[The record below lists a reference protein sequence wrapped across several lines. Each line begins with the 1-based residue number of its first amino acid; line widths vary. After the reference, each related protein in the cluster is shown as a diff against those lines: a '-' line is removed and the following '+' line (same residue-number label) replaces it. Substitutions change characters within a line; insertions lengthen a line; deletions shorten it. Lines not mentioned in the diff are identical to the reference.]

1 MAKKAALLV
10 SACLLGERCRYDGRA
25 SESPAVQALGKRFE
39 LVPVCPEILGGLTT
53 PRLPAERRG
62 LRVVRSDGADVSAAF
77 RLGAERTLAIAL
89 DRNVVAAI
97 LKSRS
102 PSCGVGRIYDGTF
115 SGRLCDGDGITA
127 ERLRSAG
134 ILLFGENDDFAAL
147 NRKIETGEDRYGSS

>member
-1 MAKKAALLV
+1 MAKKAVLLV
-10 SACLLGERCRYDGRA
+10 SACLLGERCRYDGQA
-25 SESPAVQALGKRFE
+25 CESPGVRALGKRFE
-39 LVPVCPEILGGLTT
+39 LIPVCPEVLGGLAI

-62 LRVVRSDGADVSAAF
+62 LRVVRSDGTDVSAAF
-77 RLGAERTLAIAL
+77 RLGAERTLAVARE
-89 DRNVVAAI
+89 RNVAAAI

-115 SGRLCDGDGITA
+115 SGRLCNGDGITA

-134 ILLFGENDDFAAL
+134 ILLFGENDDFTAL

>member
-10 SACLLGERCRYDGRA
+10 SACLLGERCRYDGQA
-25 SESPAVQALGKRFE
+25 CESPGVRALGKRFE
-39 LVPVCPEILGGLTT
+39 LIPVCPEVLGGLAI

-62 LRVVRSDGADVSAAF
+62 LCIVRSDGADVSAAF

-115 SGRLCDGDGITA
+115 SGRLRDGDGITA
-127 ERLRSAG
+127 EWLRCAG
-134 ILLFGENDDFAAL
+134 IPLFDENDDFAAL
-147 NRKIETGEDRYGSS
+147 N

>member
-10 SACLLGERCRYDGRA
+10 SACLLGERCRYDGQA
-25 SESPAVQALGKRFE
+25 CESPGVRALGKRFE
-39 LVPVCPEILGGLTT
+39 LIPVCPEVLGGLAI

-62 LRVVRSDGADVSAAF
+62 FRVVRSDGADVSAAF

-102 PSCGVGRIYDGTF
+102 PSCGVGRIYDETF
-115 SGRLCDGDGITA
+115 SGRLRDGDGITA
-127 ERLRSAG
+127 EWLRCAG
-134 ILLFGENDDFAAL
+134 IPLFDENDDFAAL
-147 NRKIETGEDRYGSS
+147 N

>member
-39 LVPVCPEILGGLTT
+39 LVPVCPEVLGGLTT

-62 LRVVRSDGADVSAAF
+62 LRVVRSDGTDVSAAF
-77 RLGAERTLAIAL
+77 RLGAERTLAVARE
-89 DRNVVAAI
+89 RNVAAAI

-102 PSCGVGRIYDGTF
+102 PSCGVGRIYELF
-115 SGRLCDGDGITA
+115 
-127 ERLRSAG
+127 RS
-134 ILLFGENDDFAAL
+134 E
-147 NRKIETGEDRYGSS
+147 

>member
-39 LVPVCPEILGGLTT
+39 LVPVCPEVLGGLTT
-53 PRLPAERRG
+53 PRLPVERRG

-77 RLGAERTLAIAL
+77 RLGAERTLAVARE
-89 DRNVVAAI
+89 RNVAAAI

-115 SGRLCDGDGITA
+115 SGRLRDGDGITA
-127 ERLRSAG
+127 EWLRCAG
-134 ILLFGENDDFAAL
+134 IPLFDENDDFAAL
-147 NRKIETGEDRYGSS
+147 N

>member
-1 MAKKAALLV
+1 MAKKATLLV
-10 SACLLGERCRYDGRA
+10 SACLLGERCRYDGQA
-25 SESPAVQALGKRFE
+25 CESPGVRALGKRFE
-39 LVPVCPEILGGLTT
+39 LIPVCPEVLGGLAI

-77 RLGAERTLAIAL
+77 RLGAERTLAVARE
-89 DRNVVAAI
+89 RNVAAAI

-127 ERLRSAG
+127 EWLRCAG
-134 ILLFGENDDFAAL
+134 IPLFDENDDFAAL
-147 NRKIETGEDRYGSS
+147 N

>member
-39 LVPVCPEILGGLTT
+39 LVPVCPEVLGGLTT
-53 PRLPAERRG
+53 PRLPTERRG
-62 LRVVRSDGADVSAAF
+62 LRVVRSDGTDVSAAF
-77 RLGAERTLAIAL
+77 RLGAERTLAVARE
-89 DRNVVAAI
+89 RNVAAAI

-115 SGRLCDGDGITA
+115 SGRLRDGDGITA
-127 ERLRSAG
+127 EWLRCAG
-134 ILLFGENDDFAAL
+134 IPLFDENDDFAAL
-147 NRKIETGEDRYGSS
+147 N

>member
-1 MAKKAALLV
+1 MTKKAALLV
-10 SACLLGERCRYDGRA
+10 SACLLGERCRYDGQA
-25 SESPAVQALGKRFE
+25 CESPGVRALGKRFE
-39 LVPVCPEILGGLTT
+39 LIPVCPEVLGGLAI

-62 LRVVRSDGADVSAAF
+62 LCIVRSDGADVSAAF

-102 PSCGVGRIYDGTF
+102 PSCGIGRIYDGTF
-115 SGRLCDGDGITA
+115 SGRLCNGDGITV

-134 ILLFGENDDFAAL
+134 ILLFDENDDFAAL
-147 NRKIETGEDRYGSS
+147 N

>member
-10 SACLLGERCRYDGRA
+10 SACLLGERCRYDGQA
-25 SESPAVQALGKRFE
+25 CESPGVRALGKRFE
-39 LVPVCPEILGGLTT
+39 LIPVCPEVLGGLAI

-77 RLGAERTLAIAL
+77 RLGAERTLAVARE
-89 DRNVVAAI
+89 RNVAAAI

-115 SGRLCDGDGITA
+115 SGRLRDGDGITA
-127 ERLRSAG
+127 EWLRCAG
-134 ILLFGENDDFAAL
+134 IPLFDENDDFAAL
-147 NRKIETGEDRYGSS
+147 N

>member
-39 LVPVCPEILGGLTT
+39 LVPVCPEVLGGLTT
-53 PRLPAERRG
+53 PRLPAERRE
-62 LRVVRSDGADVSAAF
+62 LHVVRSDGADVSAAF
-77 RLGAERTLAIAL
+77 RLGAERTLAVARE
-89 DRNVVAAI
+89 RNVAAAI

-115 SGRLCDGDGITA
+115 SGRLRDGDGITA
-127 ERLRSAG
+127 EWLRCAG
-134 ILLFGENDDFAAL
+134 IPLFDENDDFAAL
-147 NRKIETGEDRYGSS
+147 N

>member
-1 MAKKAALLV
+1 MAKKATLLV

-39 LVPVCPEILGGLTT
+39 LVPVCPEVLGGLTT

-62 LRVVRSDGADVSAAF
+62 LRVVRSDGADVSSAF

-102 PSCGVGRIYDGTF
+102 QIGR
-115 SGRLCDGDGITA
+115 A
-127 ERLRSAG
+127 HV
-134 ILLFGENDDFAAL
+134 
-147 NRKIETGEDRYGSS
+147 